1 MISVAALAALIAFT
15 PAGENHPDEI
25 CQLIG
30 DYAHEAFLHP
40 NLNQPEGDELTHI
53 FKVVNQRKKD
63 LGFTS
68 DGVILSTAR
77 MYRYEFHNAC
87 MRGEI

>member
-1 MISVAALAALIAFT
+1 MISVATLAALIAFT
-15 PAGENHPDEI
+15 PAGEN
-25 CQLIG
+25 
-30 DYAHEAFLHP
+30 
-40 NLNQPEGDELTHI
+40 QPEGDELTHI
-53 FKVVNQRKKD
+53 FNVVTQRKKD

-68 DGVILSTAR
+68 DGMILSMAR